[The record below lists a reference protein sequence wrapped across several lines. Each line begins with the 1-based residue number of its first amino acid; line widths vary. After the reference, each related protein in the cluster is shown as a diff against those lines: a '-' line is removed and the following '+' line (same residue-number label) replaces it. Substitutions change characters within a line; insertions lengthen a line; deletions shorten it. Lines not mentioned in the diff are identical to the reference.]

1 MEYNG
6 YSNNLP
12 VEVKPRKKRKFV
24 KDYFSDKRYPD
35 KDEFRIVA
43 KNGVSRLKFMNQPS
57 SKKCFYPNIFISVV
71 EMDSVWIC
79 LIFLTCFLLSWL
91 TFGLLYYV
99 VSEAH
104 GDFVKEELGK
114 PKNTPCVENVKNFL
128 EMFQFSMETQTTI
141 GYGTRYV
148 TDECP
153 FSIIL
158 LIFQSIIGT
167 LILTAIT
174 GVILF
179 KFQSPKFRAHTVL
192 FSKVACVYED
202 GARYFI
208 EIQILNMQRSQ
219 LIDPTV
225 TAFCIMNREDGS
237 GKCRLDIDFNPCHSN
252 SRLFFRPK
260 VYRHLIDKSSPF
272 WDFNRRDFQNGAYEI
287 VVTINGVDEFTDS
300 FVQARTS
307 YLPSEIEWSRHFKQ
321 MTTTRK
327 GDYFRLNFKD
337 FTRTKRSFDMSDD
350 SASVASRR
358 GSDTSFTELE
368 NSSPVYAIEMDNF
381 INGMH
386 AVRGMVDPQSLP

>member
-1 MEYNG
+1 MENYGHQNTWQRDM
-6 YSNNLP
+6 
-12 VEVKPRKKRKFV
+12 KHKKKRKFI

-35 KDEFRIVA
+35 TDEYRIVA
-43 KNGVSRLKFMNQPS
+43 KNGITKIKFTNLPS
-57 SKKCFYPNIFISVV
+57 TTQCFYPNIFISVV
-71 EMDSVWIC
+71 ELDSIWIC

-91 TFGLLYYV
+91 VFALMYFL

-104 GDFVKEELGK
+104 GDFNEDETGATK
-114 PKNTPCVENVKNFL
+114 PKPCIENVHDFL
-128 EMFQFSMETQTTI
+128 EIFQYSMETQTTI
-141 GYGTRYV
+141 GYGSHYV

-153 FSIIL
+153 MTIL
-158 LIFQSIIGT
+158 LVIIQSIFGT

-192 FSKVACVYED
+192 FSKVSCVYED
-202 GARYFI
+202 AMHYYI

-237 GKCRLDIDFNPCHSN
+237 GKCRLDMEFNPCHSN

-272 WDFNRRDFQNGAYEI
+272 WDFNRRDFERGAYEI

-300 FVQARTS
+300 FVQARSS
-307 YLPSEIEWSRHFKQ
+307 YLPSEVEWSRHFRQ

-327 GDYFRLNFKD
+327 GARFKLNFKD
-337 FTRTKRSFDMSDD
+337 FTRTKQSFDMTNE
-350 SASVASRR
+350 SAFVASRR
-358 GSDTSFTELE
+358 GSETSL
-368 NSSPVYAIEMDNF
+368 SDGQQDDAK
-381 INGMH
+381 H
-386 AVRGMVDPQSLP
+386 AVEMEHFVNPPTSL